1 MAQASADVLIPLL
14 WERLLPERWPVRLT
28 QLPEGTA
35 LVGGAIRDALL
46 NQLSD
51 QPDLDFIVPSNAIA
65 LAKSLSKQL
74 GGTAV
79 VLDAER
85 DIARLVLN
93 NWTIDL
99 ARQDGQ
105 TIQQDLLRRDYC
117 VNAIALGL
125 RPWGELWDPTG
136 GLSDLRDGRLRAVSE
151 VNLVDDPLRLLRGP
165 RLISEHPLE
174 LEAETQQWIALH
186 RKRLGQAAPE
196 RILSELQRL
205 VRGPQADAAIACLK
219 TLDLL
224 HGWAAGEPVPTA
236 VMAGRLNASEAAE
249 SLPLARLTALVSDEG
264 LTQLRASRNLR
275 QRCRRLRQWRREVVQ
290 CSKALGEQERLQ
302 MHQDLEHDLPAL
314 ILQLPEEQQTAWL
327 ERWRDP
333 ADPLFHPSNPVD
345 GTMLQ
350 RELDLRPGPH
360 LGDVLN
366 HLRLEF
372 AFRRITSKN
381 EAIKAARRFL
391 RKKGTL
397 CD

>member
-79 VLDAER
+79 VLDSER

-105 TIQQDLLRRDYC
+105 TIEQDLLRRDYG

-151 VNLVDDPLRLLRGP
+151 SNLVDDPLRLLRGP

-174 LEAETQQWIALH
+174 LEAKTQQWIALH
-186 RKRLGQAAPE
+186 RKRPQAAPE

-205 VRGPQADAAIACLK
+205 VRGPQADAAIACIK

-236 VMAGRLNASEAAE
+236 EMAGRLKH
-249 SLPLARLTALVSDEG
+249 
-264 LTQLRASRNLR
+264 
-275 QRCRRLRQWRREVVQ
+275 RRLRNPCRWHG
-290 CSKALGEQERLQ
+290 S
-302 MHQDLEHDLPAL
+302 LP
-314 ILQLPEEQQTAWL
+314 
-327 ERWRDP
+327 
-333 ADPLFHPSNPVD
+333 
-345 GTMLQ
+345 
-350 RELDLRPGPH
+350 
-360 LGDVLN
+360 
-366 HLRLEF
+366 
-372 AFRRITSKN
+372 
-381 EAIKAARRFL
+381 
-391 RKKGTL
+391 
-397 CD
+397 